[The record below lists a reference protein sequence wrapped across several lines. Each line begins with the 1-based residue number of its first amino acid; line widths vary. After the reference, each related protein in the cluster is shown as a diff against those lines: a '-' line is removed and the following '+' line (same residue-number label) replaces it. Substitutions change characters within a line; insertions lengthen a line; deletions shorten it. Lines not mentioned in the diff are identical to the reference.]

1 MKDFNI
7 NIFFP
12 ANGFRETKK
21 IYNVTGM
28 IFKGELKTK
37 SLKVTPRV
45 TDAMKKN
52 IGDEMLKH
60 YNNFSI

>member
-7 NIFFP
+7 NLFFP
-12 ANGFRETKK
+12 VNGFRETKK

-28 IFKGELKTK
+28 IIKGELKTK
-37 SLKVTPRV
+37 SLKVIPKVSDGMR
-45 TDAMKKN
+45 KK

-60 YNNFSI
+60 YNNSSI